1 MPRNVARYVSTVTL
15 SVLKL
20 LATSPLETVSQDG
33 CSRVE
38 RRATFSSADRTRFT
52 MEQRLI
58 LVNLLIKL
66 GVAAAVAST
75 LVRSVE
81 FKSLLFR
88 EDRSLKQQIYLVLWI
103 GIPLSVAVWIRFI
116 QKSFLAGDLSF
127 ETTILLGVIAGRFTG
142 MLGGAFIALPALFHG
157 EWATLPFNVLCGFIA
172 GQLRTLAPDR
182 DDIWSFSPF
191 IDLSVYRMIRRNLP
205 TPRLFDWQVMFFVT
219 IVALRFVQTEISRY
233 LPHATFT
240 LEGLS
245 FGGLNPW
252 VWLAIYATSIIAI
265 GTELKI
271 WNSVRIQIKLEEQE
285 RLLLHARMEALQNQI
300 NPHFLFNTLNSVSSL
315 VRFDPDTAREL
326 IIKLATILRRLL
338 NSGDAFVPLREELE
352 FIDNYL
358 DIEVVRFGR
367 DKLQVMKELEPASL
381 DVMVPSMLLQ
391 PLVENS
397 IKHGLASKIEG
408 GSIFLRSRLTESQLI
423 IEVED
428 DGVGMGSANLLE
440 KPTGLG
446 GTGIGLANVA
456 ERLKVLY
463 GETARM
469 TIDSREGKGTL
480 IRLRLPVLQSEG
492 SIPAVLYE
500 ERSSTRR

>member
-1 MPRNVARYVSTVTL
+1 L
-15 SVLKL
+15 
-20 LATSPLETVSQDG
+20 
-33 CSRVE
+33 
-38 RRATFSSADRTRFT
+38 
-52 MEQRLI
+52 
-58 LVNLLIKL
+58 
-66 GVAAAVAST
+66 
-75 LVRSVE
+75 
-81 FKSLLFR
+81 
-88 EDRSLKQQIYLVLWI
+88 
-103 GIPLSVAVWIRFI
+103 
-116 QKSFLAGDLSF
+116 
-127 ETTILLGVIAGRFTG
+127 
-142 MLGGAFIALPALFHG
+142 HG

-219 IVALRFVQTEISRY
+219 IVALRMVQTELSRF
-233 LPHATFT
+233 LPRATFA
-240 LEGLS
+240 LESLS
-245 FGGLNPW
+245 PESLNPW
-252 VWLAIYATSIIAI
+252 VWIAIYATSIIAI

-285 RLLLHARMEALQNQI
+285 RLLMHARMEALQNQI

-338 NSGDAFVPLREELE
+338 SSGDAFVPLREELE

-367 DKLQVMKELEPASL
+367 DKLQVVKELEPASL
-381 DVMVPSMLLQ
+381 DLMVPSMLLQ

-408 GSIFLRSRLTESQLI
+408 GSIFLRSRLTDSQLI

-428 DGVGMGSANLLE
+428 DGVGMGAVTPLE

-446 GTGIGLANVA
+446 RTGIGMANVA

-463 GETARM
+463 GERARM
-469 TIDSREGKGTL
+469 TVDSREGMGTL
-480 IRLRLPVLQSEG
+480 IRLRLPLLQGEG
-492 SIPAVLYE
+492 SIPATLYE